1 MPWIFKRRVRIVP
14 GVTVNLGKRGV
25 SMSVGH
31 RGMHYTTGTS
41 GSRFTVGI
49 PGTGLYNTMR
59 LTSAHHAATSRR
71 SPPIALDRVHLPG
84 AGFWAFMVPGP
95 SIEQLVANVRT
106 RRSDILALDNIVDRA
121 ARLEQTDAV
130 FGGIWTSAHAD
141 IGAALHAKP
150 LSKTAIDAV
159 IESYRSLFL
168 DLIAAV
174 KHIGEQ
180 EHDAHL
186 GEHGTRPL
194 QAAIDA
200 LVQTLHAADDLMKRL
215 LDPGHDAQV
224 LDRDMRYAI
233 ESLQTR
239 HAAFIQAIRVANPTS
254 IPASSTLKFDF

>member
-1 MPWIFKRRVRIVP
+1 MP
-14 GVTVNLGKRGV
+14 GLTLNLGKRNV

-49 PGTGLYNTMR
+49 PGTGLYNTTR

-84 AGFWAFMVPGP
+84 TGFWAFMVPGP
-95 SIEQLVANVRT
+95 SIEQLIASIRT
-106 RRSDILALDNIVDRA
+106 RRADILALDDIVDRA
-121 ARLEQTDAV
+121 ARLRQLDAV
-130 FGGIWTSAHAD
+130 FVGLWGSAHAD

-159 IESYRSLFL
+159 IESYRNLFR
-168 DLIAAV
+168 DLIASV

-194 QAAIDA
+194 DAAIDA
-200 LVQTLHAADDLMKRL
+200 FVQTVHAADDLMKHL
-215 LDPGHDAQV
+215 LAPGHDAQV
-224 LDRDMRYAI
+224 LDRDMRYTT
-233 ESLQTR
+233 ESVQTR
-239 HAAFIQAIRVANPTS
+239 HAAFAQAVHLADPSYT
-254 IPASSTLKFDF
+254 PASSTLTFDF